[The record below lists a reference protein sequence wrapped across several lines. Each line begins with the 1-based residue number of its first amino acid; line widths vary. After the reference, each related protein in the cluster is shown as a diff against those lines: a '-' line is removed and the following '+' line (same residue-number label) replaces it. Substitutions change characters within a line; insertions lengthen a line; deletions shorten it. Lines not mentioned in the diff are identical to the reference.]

1 LLLKLGLLFANKLNS
16 SMANSEDQTKS
27 NMSMVNIPQR
37 MLLLKL
43 MPSKLSSRI
52 RTQISNSQKKRR
64 KNLPLKKLQ

>member
-1 LLLKLGLLFANKLNS
+1 
-16 SMANSEDQTKS
+16 
-27 NMSMVNIPQR
+27 MSMVNIPQR

>member
-1 LLLKLGLLFANKLNS
+1 LLFANKLNT
-16 SMANSEDQTKS
+16 SMVNSEDQTKS

-43 MPSKLSSRI
+43 KPSKFSSRK

-64 KNLPLKKLQ
+64 KKVLKKLQQ